1 MDTGY
6 TDVSHTTY
14 MIALYI
20 FCMQYFAEHAALYVL
35 WAVVQVLLKPAVPPA
50 FLFFSAQF

>member
-6 TDVSHTTY
+6 TDVSHTTC

-20 FCMQYFAEHAALYVL
+20 FCVQYFGEYAAFWVL
-35 WAVVQVLLKPAVPPA
+35 WAEVQVLLKPAVPQA
-50 FLFFSAQF
+50 FLFSAQF